1 MRSLYIP
8 ITKVQHFSVK
18 SKFNISSPV
27 AIDGR
32 FSDKSQLFECQKRI
46 FLENQIIL
54 GTKFLAKKN
63 VTKFR
68 HFAFDNMKN
77 ATTVMMG
84 RSVVFKY

>member
-8 ITKVQHFSVK
+8 TTKIQHFSVK

-54 GTKFLAKKN
+54 GTKFLAKKMSQN
-63 VTKFR
+63 
-68 HFAFDNMKN
+68 FAILLLII
-77 ATTVMMG
+77 
-84 RSVVFKY
+84 